1 MVAVAGLDRHQERLS
16 QDEGGLVEGGG
27 RPLTRAFTPSLS
39 TREPVFFNRA
49 SKTTVNEILKRE
61 ILARKKAS
69 SASCRTIL
77 FCCYPDSS
85 DRRCRRREA
94 VCYGPRPAG
103 GIGYV
108 APGRDETLPEQRCL
122 PEVRSGLPAVQ
133 RATQPDE
140 FHPGRKDPTLV
151 VVALLAGP
159 RRRIDLARLLVYP
172 PSTRTG
178 AVVD

>member
-27 RPLTRAFTPSLS
+27 RPLNRAFTPSLS

-77 FCCYPDSS
+77 FCCYPDS
-85 DRRCRRREA
+85 
-94 VCYGPRPAG
+94 AG
-103 GIGYV
+103 GSLADLDI
-108 APGRDETLPEQRCL
+108 EQLRAV
-122 PEVRSGLPAVQ
+122 EVCEWHRLSS
-133 RATQPDE
+133 
-140 FHPGRKDPTLV
+140 FS
-151 VVALLAGP
+151 P
-159 RRRIDLARLLVYP
+159 RFLEG
-172 PSTRTG
+172 STDT
-178 AVVD
+178 